1 MTNTTIYLTP
11 EFKQTLIDLHEKG
24 HSFKELH
31 EEYGPSLDTIRKWV
45 QAATV
50 IAIDHQG
57 TAVTNEQFKQLQK
70 ENRRF
75 REELDILKRAA
86 VLLAKRWRWFSDP
99 SLRHHPRWRQSRE
112 IRLRA
117 FFASIYTRSLG

>member
-1 MTNTTIYLTP
+1 MTNTAIRYTP

-50 IAIDHQG
+50 IAIDHQRYCCDQRTVQATSKRKSPFEG
-57 TAVTNEQFKQLQK
+57 RTRYFKTSGGVAGK
-70 ENRRF
+70 A
-75 REELDILKRAA
+75 LDIL
-86 VLLAKRWRWFSDP
+86 LL
-99 SLRHHPRWRQSRE
+99 
-112 IRLRA
+112 
-117 FFASIYTRSLG
+117 G

>member
-1 MTNTTIYLTP
+1 MTDEEYFMTNTAIRYTP
-11 EFKQTLIDLHEKG
+11 ELKQTLIDLHEKG

-31 EEYGPSLDTIRKWV
+31 KEYGPSLDTIRKWV

-70 ENRRF
+70 ENRRL

-86 VLLAKRWRWFSDP
+86 VLLAKRWRWSA
-99 SLRHHPRWRQSRE
+99 SSRQVK
-112 IRLRA
+112 
-117 FFASIYTRSLG
+117 